1 VIKNGSM
8 IAEDRLSLT
17 ALLIRLNESYPRQQD
32 QLQILDEL
40 LADGVTDAVF
50 AEWLQLKN
58 R

>member
-1 VIKNGSM
+1 M